1 MTTGLIFD
9 ETYCLHDTGR
19 GHPERPDRI
28 RAIGEMLRTSG
39 VLEQIVTLQI
49 NATDLG
55 PVRQVHDPRYIDRL
69 KSACQTGQPFIDVSD
84 SVICERSYEIALMAV
99 GGVLTAV
106 DAVMEEQVNNA
117 FCAVRPPGHH
127 AESDRSMGFCMFNNI
142 AIAAEHL
149 CQQHGLK
156 RVAIVDFDV
165 HHGNGTQHIFEHRS
179 DILFISLH
187 QDPLTCYPG
196 TGFADET
203 GIGKGEGYTLNLPMT
218 PGDGDADYRNAF
230 TQSILPALDRFK
242 PQALLISAGFDAA
255 APDPLAQMNLTPEGF
270 SSLTR
275 ELRCIADQYCDKKL
289 ISLLEGGYDLPAL
302 GRCVEAHLRALA
314 E

>member
-9 ETYCLHDTGR
+9 ETYCLHDTGH

-28 RAIGEMLRTSG
+28 RAIGKMLGTSG
-39 VLEQIVTLQI
+39 VLEQIVTLPI
-49 NATDLG
+49 KATDLG
-55 PVRQVHDPRYIDRL
+55 RIRQVHGAGYIDRL
-69 KSACQTGQPFIDVSD
+69 KSACQTGQPFIDVPD
-84 SVICERSYEIALMAV
+84 SAICERSYEIALMAV
-99 GGVLTAV
+99 GGVLAAV
-106 DAVMEEQVNNA
+106 DAVMENRVNNA

-203 GIGKGEGYTLNLPMT
+203 GIGKGEGYTLNLPMA

-230 TQSILPALDRFK
+230 TQSVLPTLNRFE

-255 APDPLAQMNLTPEGF
+255 GPDPLAQMNLTPEGF
-270 SSLTR
+270 ALMTQ
-275 ELRCIADQYCDKKL
+275 ELRYVAEQHCDKKL

-302 GRCVEAHLRALA
+302 GHCVEAHLRVLI